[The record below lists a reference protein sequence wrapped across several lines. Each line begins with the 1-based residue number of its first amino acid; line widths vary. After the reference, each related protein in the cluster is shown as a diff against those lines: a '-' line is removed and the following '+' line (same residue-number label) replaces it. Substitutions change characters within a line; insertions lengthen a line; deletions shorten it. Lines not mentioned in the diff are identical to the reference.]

1 MTVEA
6 GADVFVAGA
15 GIRRSKEKVGEPDKI
30 PINMRFDIPLLGR
43 IDAEAKRIGITRT
56 AWLHLAAHRMLQ
68 AEIEHHTTGD
78 QPAA

>member
-68 AEIEHHTTGD
+68 AATEHHTTGD